1 MYKEKNIKYK
11 SQERKNSIIIIT
23 ILVCIVLI
31 ALTGILYQLTLNS
44 FKVGYVSL
52 QPINLTL
59 SSEQQNHKIS
69 VKITLS
75 GKSKNLNKLN
85 MEGVQLLVKET
96 ITKLD
101 YDSIVDK
108 DGNEYIKSVVLTALR
123 QEFGN
128 NIEQVNL
135 DSILTDVTINNSDEE
150 AKDNNSYNFEDY
162 LKGFS
167 WTKKK

>member
-11 SQERKNSIIIIT
+11 SQERKNSIITIT

-31 ALTGILYQLTLNS
+31 ALTRILYQLTLNS

-150 AKDNNSYNFEDY
+150 AKENNSYNFEDY

-167 WTKKK
+167 WSKKK